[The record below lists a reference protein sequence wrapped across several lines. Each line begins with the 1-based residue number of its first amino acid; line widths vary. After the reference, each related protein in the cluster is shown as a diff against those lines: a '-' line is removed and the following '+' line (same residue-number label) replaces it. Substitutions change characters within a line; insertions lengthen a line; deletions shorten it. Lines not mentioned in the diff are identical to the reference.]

1 MLNVISKL
9 ILFYFAYLPLFVI
22 LTINNFNLHNQYLYI
37 LVTLILILGIILPF
51 ILFRTIKSI
60 APRNEEMEIKST
72 KNSEYLSFLV
82 TYMTPFL
89 ITPSN
94 INELISFLILF
105 TIIIY
110 LYIDTSLFC
119 VNPLLKIL
127 YKYNI
132 YEVSLANRTYF
143 LLSKKSHSNETI
155 SLSVK
160 VLSTNLLIEEEDNN
174 EQYNNIP

>member
-1 MLNVISKL
+1 MLNIISKL

-22 LTINNFNLHNQYLYI
+22 LAINNFNLHNQYLYI
-37 LVTLILILGIILPF
+37 LVTLILIFGFFLPF

-82 TYMTPFL
+82 TYITPFL

-155 SLSVK
+155 SLNVK